1 MVENNNSERSLIGDI
16 FKDMKHQRKA
26 SNIIMLIQSLII
38 IGLIVSLVF
47 VSLKGQKLLKEA
59 VEDTNNKYID
69 LLTNTE
75 FTTEYVIETDNNALN
90 NGNITVN
97 KN

>member
-1 MVENNNSERSLIGDI
+1 MTENNNPERSLISDI

-26 SNIIMLIQSLII
+26 SNIIIFVQSLII
-38 IGLIVSLVF
+38 IGLIASLVF
-47 VSLKGQKLLKEA
+47 VSLKGQRLLKEA
-59 VEDTNNKYID
+59 VEDTNNRYIK
-69 LLTNTE
+69 LLTETE
-75 FTTEYVIETDNNALN
+75 FTTEYVIETDNDALN

>member
-1 MVENNNSERSLIGDI
+1 MTENNNPERSLISDI

-26 SNIIMLIQSLII
+26 SNIIIVVQSLII
-38 IGLIVSLVF
+38 IGLIASLVF
-47 VSLKGQKLLKEA
+47 VSLKGQRLLKEA
-59 VEDTNNKYID
+59 VEDTNNRYIK
-69 LLTNTE
+69 LLTETE
-75 FTTEYVIETDNNALN
+75 FTTEYVIETDNDALN